1 MTNTYSII
9 ESCGRQFWVEP
20 QKFYDFYDLQ
30 VRKSSATL
38 PQKSFKV
45 ERSTKVESASKI
57 LFDRVL
63 ILTHET
69 DVYLGHPF
77 LNQFRVEGNLL
88 PGSRKQSK
96 LYVFKMRSKKRFR
109 RKIGYRITSRR
120 VRFDSFYRKV
130 GSKLNKNLEFL
141 VKAY

>member
-20 QKFYDFYDLQ
+20 QKFYDFYDFRNRRPNKTL
-30 VRKSSATL
+30 SS
-38 PQKSFKV
+38 KSFKIQ
-45 ERSTKVESASKI
+45 RSEDILQADKI
-57 LFDRVL
+57 LFDQVL

-77 LNQFRVEGNLL
+77 LDDFRVEASLL
-88 PGSRKQSK
+88 PGIRKQSK

-109 RKIGYRITSRR
+109 RKIGYRMTSQRIK
-120 VRFDSFYRKV
+120 FNSLYRKV
-130 GSKLNKNLEFL
+130 GSKLKNNLEFL
-141 VKAY
+141 VKGY